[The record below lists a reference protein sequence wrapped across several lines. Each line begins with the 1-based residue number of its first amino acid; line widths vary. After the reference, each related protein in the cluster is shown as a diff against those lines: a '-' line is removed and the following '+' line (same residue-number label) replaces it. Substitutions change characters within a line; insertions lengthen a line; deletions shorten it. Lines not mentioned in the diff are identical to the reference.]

1 MQRAM
6 LRMMILFLSIMT
18 LTSACAIR
26 GNGQGVAYVAD
37 GTIVVAGVA
46 LLAQRE
52 PEPNDP
58 VDVLLDSESDST
70 DLFQPGRLKHE
81 LGAAMVITGLV
92 AAGLN
97 LYLNADDAKPDPR
110 GAQAAAFAGAELP
123 PLHAGPGAN
132 PEAGAAGAASAAA
145 GAVGI
150 LQARAGARGAGA
162 AGRPDLL
169 PRGHGGRPGHPRV
182 PVSDRRWRF
191 ATW

>member
-132 PEAGAAGAASAAA
+132 PEAVRLAQ
-145 GAVGI
+145 
-150 LQARAGARGAGA
+150 QARRLALSGYFKPVRVLAAQARLADPIYYREVMA
-162 AGRPDLL
+162 VDLAIRACL
-169 PRGHGGRPGHPRV
+169 
-182 PVSDRRWRF
+182 
-191 ATW
+191 